1 VSSSSNLNRDR
12 GKRGREA
19 EWERGGDLPFMA
31 GGRLG
36 FRGGKKGGRNGKEV
50 KEMGSWGFISLNSSA
65 GMEGEAKERRQARRS
80 SRR

>member
-1 VSSSSNLNRDR
+1 VTCHSWPAAVS
-12 GKRGREA
+12 
-19 EWERGGDLPFMA
+19 DL
-31 GGRLG
+31 G
-36 FRGGKKGGRNGKEV
+36 GGKKGGRNGKEV

>member
-36 FRGGKKGGRNGKEV
+36 FRGGERK
-50 KEMGSWGFISLNSSA
+50 
-65 GMEGEAKERRQARRS
+65 EGETEKK
-80 SRR
+80 